1 MTFELRLDYQTGAS
15 FARSVGNECQQKG
28 KLVMKS
34 EVRPVPSQ
42 TVTET
47 EYLLGT
53 QINDLFYVS
62 LIYGLGTIYKN
73 KIRLEHVKISKS

>member
-1 MTFELRLDYQTGAS
+1 MI
-15 FARSVGNECQQKG
+15 
-28 KLVMKS
+28 KS

-42 TVTET
+42 TVRET

-53 QINDLFYVS
+53 QINDLFYVY
-62 LIYGLGTIYKN
+62 LIYGLGTIYKD